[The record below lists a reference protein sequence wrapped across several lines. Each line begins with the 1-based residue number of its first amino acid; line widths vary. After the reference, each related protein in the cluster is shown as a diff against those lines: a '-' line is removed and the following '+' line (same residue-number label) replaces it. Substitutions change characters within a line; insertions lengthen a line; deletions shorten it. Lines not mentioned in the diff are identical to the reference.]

1 MSAGYVASARIDRG
15 RPRLIAAPVAAA
27 RPLEAWPPFAAT
39 SATGAADS
47 DDRILDT
54 GSAAPPAVEV
64 RWAAFR
70 ERWSQ
75 LWFFVLD
82 AESWR

>member
-15 RPRLIAAPVAAA
+15 RPRLIAAPAAA
-27 RPLEAWPPFAAT
+27 VRPIDAWPPSTADAAT
-39 SATGAADS
+39 AD
-47 DDRILDT
+47 DERIFET
-54 GSAAPPAVEV
+54 SSSTPPAVEV
-64 RWAAFR
+64 RWRAFR